1 MRCAAL
7 SWASMRARARLRRP
21 DGKPDLAHVTAC
33 GPRQAQFDGFD
44 LQANVWVSP
53 SDRIRFEPPCRD
65 LLRPPL
71 AQDRVTLRAG
81 FRPTKR
87 AEVLGINLIRVWEI
101 ERFASRGSF
110 AVRLRGSSSGP
121 VTRR

>member
-1 MRCAAL
+1 MPRSPGRLCG
-7 SWASMRARARLRRP
+7 RATARLRRP
-21 DGKPDLAHVTAC
+21 GGKLDLAHVTAG

-44 LQANVWVSP
+44 LHANVWVSP
-53 SDRIRFEPPCRD
+53 SDRIRFEPRCRD

-71 AQDRVTLRAG
+71 TQDRVILRAG

-87 AEVLGINLIRVWEI
+87 AEVLGINLIRVWET